1 MHWADSI
8 AKALSHRGDKHVIAS
23 GITPSG
29 EFHIGH
35 LREILTSDIIKRAC
49 ITQELDT
56 EFVFFVDD
64 ADPLRKVYSF
74 LDNSYEVYIGHQLA
88 NIPPP
93 DENGIPDLER
103 FEQGISYA
111 QHFLEPFKKSLQML
125 GVEIDEYIY
134 NYDAYK
140 SEKFSDVS
148 RTACNRADEIREII
162 ERVSGRE
169 LDANWFPWNPIDAK
183 GCMDGITI
191 TGWDDPFVHWLD
203 SDGNAGLSDVTKGEG
218 KLPWRID
225 WPAKWAWRGVTMEPF
240 GKDHGAA
247 GGSYDTGKEI
257 VRLFDVEPPYPTTYE
272 WISLKGAGAM
282 SSSTGVTIGPLESLR
297 LVPPEIMRYLIARSQ
312 PKRHIDF
319 DTGNAL
325 IELADEYQRKMSSVH
340 ILPEPGASKRQSKA
354 HEVGLSQLVY
364 SAVSS
369 ELGWAVKKFVNE
381 VGQEKLETSQELKL
395 AFENLTK
402 VSFRHLAL
410 IAQLRENDADVWES
424 LLRSGLIM
432 ELQYHDYT
440 EVMIVPE
447 DIEKPDL
454 SDRPDIDLIVQS
466 HVEAWNNL
474 PLRLELMRNW
484 IKSPHFP
491 EGFRLRIQD
500 EISDGAKENIGPRD
514 LQYIIE
520 LQQALSS
527 CEWESGTINNHV
539 CELAK
544 ERDMKLRDA
553 FQLMYWIVLDQ
564 DYGPK
569 LASILEEMERDAVLS
584 LLQSAIDELSA

>member
-8 AKALSHRGDKHVIAS
+8 AKALSHRSDKHVIAS

-49 ITQELDT
+49 IIQELET

-74 LDNSYEVYIGHQLA
+74 LDNSYEKYIGHQLA

-93 DENGIPDLER
+93 DKNGVPDLER

-111 QHFLEPFKKSLQML
+111 QHFLEPFKESLGIL
-125 GVEIDEYIY
+125 GVEIDQYIY

-140 SEKFSDVS
+140 SGKFSDVS

-169 LDANWFPWNPIDAK
+169 LDENWFPWNPIDAN

-191 TGWDDPFVHWLD
+191 TGWDDPLVHWID
-203 SDGNAGLSDVTKGEG
+203 SEGNVGQSDVTKGEG
-218 KLPWRID
+218 KLPWRVD
-225 WPAKWAWRGVTMEPF
+225 WPAKWAWRGVSMEPF

-282 SSSTGVTIGPLESLR
+282 SSSTGVTIGPMEALQ
-297 LVPPEIMRYLIARSQ
+297 LVPPQIMRYLIARNQ

-325 IELADEYQRKMSSVH
+325 IELADEYQRNLSETMRENEDGWWSELSRRQQKAWKDMVSRIGYAQINLDIS
-340 ILPEPGASKRQSKA
+340 GAISGFA
-354 HEVGLSQLVY
+354 HQIDHGDTTAFLDNQYFGLS
-364 SAVSS
+364 
-369 ELGWAVKKFVNE
+369 KI
-381 VGQEKLETSQELKL
+381 T
-395 AFENLTK
+395 
-402 VSFRHLAL
+402 FRHLAL
-410 IAQLRENDADVWES
+410 LAQLRENDDAVWDS
-424 LLRSGLIM
+424 VTRSGLIH
-432 ELQYHDYT
+432 EIHNEPT
-440 EVMIVPE
+440 ENEI
-447 DIEKPDL
+447 
-454 SDRPDIDLIVQS
+454 
-466 HVEAWNNL
+466 
-474 PLRLELMRNW
+474 LRLELMRNW
-484 IKSPHFP
+484 IASPHFP
-491 EGFRLRIQD
+491 DGFRLRIQTKVS
-500 EISDGAKENIGPRD
+500 EAAKRNMDPRD
-514 LQYIIE
+514 VDYLS
-520 LQQALSS
+520 ALSKVFS
-527 CEWESGTINNHV
+527 DCDWDWTTINNHV

-544 ERDMKLRDA
+544 EREMKLRDA

-569 LASILEEMERDAVLS
+569 LASILEEMDREAVLN
-584 LLQSAIDELSA
+584 LLQSAIDELSD

>member
-49 ITQELDT
+49 ITLELDV

-74 LDNSYEVYIGHQLA
+74 LDNSYEAYIGHQLA

-125 GVEIDEYIY
+125 GVEIDQYIY

-140 SEKFSDVS
+140 SEKFSVVS

-169 LDANWFPWNPIDAK
+169 LDSNWFPWNPIDAK

-191 TGWDDPFVHWLD
+191 TGWEDPFVHWLD
-203 SDGNAGLSDVTKGEG
+203 SDGNAGQSDVTKGEG

-282 SSSTGVTIGPLESLR
+282 SSSTGVTIGPLEALR
-297 LVPPEIMRYLIARSQ
+297 LVPPQIMRYLITRNQ

-325 IELADEYQRKMSSVH
+325 IELADEYQRNLAETMRENDDGWWGELSRRQQKAWKDMVSRIGYAQINSDISSA
-340 ILPEPGASKRQSKA
+340 ISGFAQKIDNSDTTAYLDNQYF
-354 HEVGLSQLVY
+354 GLS
-364 SAVSS
+364 
-369 ELGWAVKKFVNE
+369 KI
-381 VGQEKLETSQELKL
+381 T
-395 AFENLTK
+395 
-402 VSFRHLAL
+402 FRHLAL
-410 IAQLRENDADVWES
+410 LAQLRENDDAVWES
-424 LLRSGLIM
+424 VRRSGLIH
-432 ELQYHDYT
+432 EIHGGPT
-440 EVMIVPE
+440 ENEV
-447 DIEKPDL
+447 
-454 SDRPDIDLIVQS
+454 
-466 HVEAWNNL
+466 H
-474 PLRLELMRNW
+474 RLELMRNW
-484 IKSPHFP
+484 IASPHFP
-491 EGFRLRIQD
+491 DGFRLRIQTQ
-500 EISDGAKENIGPRD
+500 ISELAKENMDSRDVDYIRD
-514 LQYIIE
+514 LVG
-520 LQQALSS
+520 AFSD
-527 CEWESGTINNHV
+527 CDWDWATINNHV

-544 ERDMKLRDA
+544 EREMKLRDA

-564 DYGPK
+564 DFGPK
-569 LASILEEMERDAVLS
+569 LASILEEMDRKAVLS

>member
-49 ITQELDT
+49 ITQELDA

-74 LDNSYEVYIGHQLA
+74 LDNSYEAYIGHQLA

-111 QHFLEPFKKSLQML
+111 QHFLEPFKKSLQIL

-203 SDGNAGLSDVTKGEG
+203 SDGNTGRSDVTKGEG

-282 SSSTGVTIGPLESLR
+282 SSSTGVTIGPLEALR
-297 LVPPEIMRYLIARSQ
+297 LVPPQIMRYLITRNQ

-325 IELADEYQRKMSSVH
+325 IELADEYQRNLAETMRENDDGWWGELSRRQQKAWKDMVSRIGYAQINSDISSA
-340 ILPEPGASKRQSKA
+340 ISGFAQKIDNSETTANLDEQYF
-354 HEVGLSQLVY
+354 GLS
-364 SAVSS
+364 
-369 ELGWAVKKFVNE
+369 KI
-381 VGQEKLETSQELKL
+381 T
-395 AFENLTK
+395 
-402 VSFRHLAL
+402 FRHLAL
-410 IAQLRENDADVWES
+410 LAQLRENDDAVWES
-424 LLRSGLIM
+424 VRRSGLIH
-432 ELQYHDYT
+432 EIHDGPTENEVHRLQ
-440 EVMIVPE
+440 
-447 DIEKPDL
+447 
-454 SDRPDIDLIVQS
+454 
-466 HVEAWNNL
+466 
-474 PLRLELMRNW
+474 LMRNW
-484 IKSPHFP
+484 IASPHFP
-491 EGFRLRIQD
+491 DGFRLRIQTQ
-500 EISDGAKENIGPRD
+500 ISELAKENMDPRD
-514 LQYIIE
+514 VEYLR
-520 LQQALSS
+520 ALAEAFSD
-527 CEWESGTINNHV
+527 CDWDWGAINNHV

-544 ERDMKLRDA
+544 ERGMKLRDA

>member
-49 ITQELDT
+49 WNTMLEKGVKA

-74 LDNSYEVYIGHQLA
+74 LDDSYEQYIGHQLA

-93 DENGIPDLER
+93 DENGVPDLQR
-103 FEQGISYA
+103 FQQGISYA
-111 QHFLEPFKKSLQML
+111 QHFLEPFKNSLNIL

-140 SEKFSDVS
+140 SGKFAEVS

-169 LDANWFPWNPIDAK
+169 LDENWFPWNPIDAN
-183 GCMDGITI
+183 GCMDGITV
-191 TGWDDPFVHWLD
+191 TGWEDPIVHWVD
-203 SDGNAGLSDVTKGEG
+203 SEGNPGQSDVTKGEG
-218 KLPWRID
+218 KLPWRVD

-257 VRLFDVEPPYPTTYE
+257 VKLFDVEPPYPTTYE

-282 SSSTGVTIGPLESLR
+282 SSSTGVTIGPLEALR
-297 LVPPEIMRYLIARSQ
+297 LVPPQIMRYLIARNQ

-319 DTGNAL
+319 DTGTAL
-325 IELADEYQRKMSSVH
+325 IELADEYQRCLSETVSGER
-340 ILPEPGASKRQSKA
+340 EPGWWDELSRRQQKAWKDMVSRIGYAQVDRFKSSAITSFSQTIGVREKKDGGIDEDTHYLDGWYLGISKI
-354 HEVGLSQLVY
+354 
-364 SAVSS
+364 
-369 ELGWAVKKFVNE
+369 
-381 VGQEKLETSQELKL
+381 T
-395 AFENLTK
+395 
-402 VSFRHLAL
+402 FRHLAL
-410 IAQLRENDADVWES
+410 LAQLRENDKNVWDSIE
-424 LLRSGLIM
+424 RSGLI
-432 ELQYHDYT
+432 HDNHEGPT
-440 EVMIVPE
+440 ENEI
-447 DIEKPDL
+447 
-454 SDRPDIDLIVQS
+454 
-466 HVEAWNNL
+466 
-474 PLRLELMRNW
+474 LRLQLMRNW
-484 IKSPHFP
+484 IASPHFP
-491 EGFRLRIQD
+491 DGFRLRIQT
-500 EISDGAKENIGPRD
+500 EISEGAKQNMDPRD
-514 LQYIIE
+514 VGYIQTLRE
-520 LQQALSS
+520 AFAD
-527 CEWESGTINNHV
+527 CDWDWGTINNHV

-544 ERDMKLRDA
+544 EREMKLRDA

-569 LASILEEMERDAVLS
+569 LASILEDMDRQAILD
-584 LLQSAIDELSA
+584 LLQLAIDELSS

>member
-49 ITQELDT
+49 ITLELDV

-74 LDNSYEVYIGHQLA
+74 LDNSYEAYIGHQLA

-125 GVEIDEYIY
+125 GVEIDQYIY

-169 LDANWFPWNPIDAK
+169 LDSNWFPWNPIDAK

-203 SDGNAGLSDVTKGEG
+203 SDGNAGQSDVTKGEG

-282 SSSTGVTIGPLESLR
+282 SSSTGVTIGPLEALR
-297 LVPPEIMRYLIARSQ
+297 LVPPQIMRYLITRNQ

-325 IELADEYQRKMSSVH
+325 IELADEYQRNLAETMRENDDGWWGELSRRQQKAWKDMVSRIGYAQINSDISSA
-340 ILPEPGASKRQSKA
+340 ISGFAQKIDNSDTTAYLDNQYF
-354 HEVGLSQLVY
+354 GLS
-364 SAVSS
+364 
-369 ELGWAVKKFVNE
+369 KI
-381 VGQEKLETSQELKL
+381 T
-395 AFENLTK
+395 
-402 VSFRHLAL
+402 FRHLAL
-410 IAQLRENDADVWES
+410 LAQLRENDDAVWES
-424 LLRSGLIM
+424 VRRSGLIH
-432 ELQYHDYT
+432 EIHGGPT
-440 EVMIVPE
+440 ENEV
-447 DIEKPDL
+447 
-454 SDRPDIDLIVQS
+454 
-466 HVEAWNNL
+466 H
-474 PLRLELMRNW
+474 RLELMRNW
-484 IKSPHFP
+484 IASPHFP
-491 EGFRLRIQD
+491 DGFRLRIQTQ
-500 EISDGAKENIGPRD
+500 ISELAKENMDSRDVDYIRD
-514 LQYIIE
+514 LVG
-520 LQQALSS
+520 AFSD
-527 CEWESGTINNHV
+527 CDWDWATINNHV

-544 ERDMKLRDA
+544 EREMKLRDA

-564 DYGPK
+564 DFGPK
-569 LASILEEMERDAVLS
+569 LASILEEMDRKAVLS

>member
-49 ITQELDT
+49 ITLELDV

-74 LDNSYEVYIGHQLA
+74 LDNSYEAYIGHQLA

-125 GVEIDEYIY
+125 GVEIDQYIY

-140 SEKFSDVS
+140 SGKFSDVS

-169 LDANWFPWNPIDAK
+169 LDSNWFPWNPIDAK

-191 TGWDDPFVHWLD
+191 TGWEDPFVHWLD
-203 SDGNAGLSDVTKGEG
+203 SDGNAGQSDVTKGEG

-282 SSSTGVTIGPLESLR
+282 SSSTGVTIGPLEALR
-297 LVPPEIMRYLIARSQ
+297 LVPPQIMRYLITRNQ

-325 IELADEYQRKMSSVH
+325 IELADEYQRNLAETMRENDDGWWGELSRRQQKAWKDMVSRIGYAQINSDISSA
-340 ILPEPGASKRQSKA
+340 ISGFAQKIDNSDTTAYLDNQYF
-354 HEVGLSQLVY
+354 GLS
-364 SAVSS
+364 
-369 ELGWAVKKFVNE
+369 KI
-381 VGQEKLETSQELKL
+381 T
-395 AFENLTK
+395 
-402 VSFRHLAL
+402 FRHLAL
-410 IAQLRENDADVWES
+410 LAQLRENDDAVWES
-424 LLRSGLIM
+424 VRRSGLIH
-432 ELQYHDYT
+432 EIHGGPT
-440 EVMIVPE
+440 ENEV
-447 DIEKPDL
+447 
-454 SDRPDIDLIVQS
+454 
-466 HVEAWNNL
+466 H
-474 PLRLELMRNW
+474 RLELMRNW
-484 IKSPHFP
+484 IASPHFP
-491 EGFRLRIQD
+491 DGFRLRIQTQ
-500 EISDGAKENIGPRD
+500 ISELAKENMDSRDVDYIRD
-514 LQYIIE
+514 LVG
-520 LQQALSS
+520 AFSD
-527 CEWESGTINNHV
+527 CDWDWATINNHV

-544 ERDMKLRDA
+544 EREMKLRDA

-564 DYGPK
+564 DFGPK
-569 LASILEEMERDAVLS
+569 LASILEEMDRKAVLS

>member
-49 ITQELDT
+49 ITLELDV

-74 LDNSYEVYIGHQLA
+74 LDNSYEAYIGHQLA

-125 GVEIDEYIY
+125 GVEIDQYIY

-140 SEKFSDVS
+140 SEKFSVVS

-169 LDANWFPWNPIDAK
+169 LDSNWFPWNPIDAK

-191 TGWDDPFVHWLD
+191 TGWEDPFVHWLD
-203 SDGNAGLSDVTKGEG
+203 SDGNAGQSDVTKGEG

-282 SSSTGVTIGPLESLR
+282 SSSTGVTIGPLEALR
-297 LVPPEIMRYLIARSQ
+297 LVPPQIMRYLITRNQ

-325 IELADEYQRKMSSVH
+325 IELADEYQRNLAETMRENDDGWWGELSRRQQKAWKDMVSRIGYAQINSDISSA
-340 ILPEPGASKRQSKA
+340 ISGFAQQIDNSDTTAYLDNQYF
-354 HEVGLSQLVY
+354 GLS
-364 SAVSS
+364 
-369 ELGWAVKKFVNE
+369 KI
-381 VGQEKLETSQELKL
+381 T
-395 AFENLTK
+395 
-402 VSFRHLAL
+402 FRHLAL
-410 IAQLRENDADVWES
+410 LAQLRENDDAVWES
-424 LLRSGLIM
+424 VRRSGLIH
-432 ELQYHDYT
+432 EIHGGPT
-440 EVMIVPE
+440 ENEV
-447 DIEKPDL
+447 
-454 SDRPDIDLIVQS
+454 
-466 HVEAWNNL
+466 H
-474 PLRLELMRNW
+474 RLELMRNW
-484 IKSPHFP
+484 IASPHFP
-491 EGFRLRIQD
+491 DGFRLRIQTQ
-500 EISDGAKENIGPRD
+500 ISELAKENMDSRDVDYIRD
-514 LQYIIE
+514 LVG
-520 LQQALSS
+520 AFSD
-527 CEWESGTINNHV
+527 CDWDWATINNHV

-544 ERDMKLRDA
+544 EREMKLRDA

-564 DYGPK
+564 DFGPK
-569 LASILEEMERDAVLS
+569 LASILEEMDRKAVLS